1 MPANTAEGRLFLLP
15 VWLGDAGGTEL
26 MPPANIALAERITL
40 FFCEDPRTARRM
52 LRRMSKQVQLD
63 QLELHV
69 LDKDTDDAEISAYGK
84 LLGTR
89 DAAIISEAGMPCIA
103 DPGAR
108 LVAEAHR
115 RGVEVV
121 PLTGPSS
128 LLLALAASG
137 LSGQHFTFHGYL
149 PRDPAA
155 RKQRLKQ
162 LEQEAQRTGGAQLFI
177 ETPYRNDTLLAD
189 ILSTCAAGSRLCIA
203 IHLDQPDGSIRTRT
217 VQEWRS
223 AKPALGKRPCVFI
236 LGPSMR

>member
-1 MPANTAEGRLFLLP
+1 MKAEGALYLLP
-15 VWLGDAGGTEL
+15 VWLGDEGGTEL
-26 MPPANIALAERITL
+26 LPPANIAIAEHVKL
-40 FFCEDPRTARRM
+40 FFCENERTARRM
-52 LRRMSKQVQLD
+52 LRRMSRTIDLD
-63 QLELHV
+63 AIELH
-69 LDKDTDDAEISAYGK
+69 LLNKDSTTAEISDFGI

-115 RGVEVV
+115 RGVRVV

-137 LSGQHFTFHGYL
+137 MNGQHFTFHGYL
-149 PRDPAA
+149 PREAA
-155 RKQRLKQ
+155 ERKQQIKK

-189 ILSTCAAGSRLCIA
+189 LISTCAGNTRLCLAIDLEQPGGSAITRSIA
-203 IHLDQPDGSIRTRT
+203 A
-217 VQEWRS
+217 WRKS
-223 AKPALGKRPCVFI
+223 VPTLGKRPCVFI
-236 LGPSMR
+236 LGSEA